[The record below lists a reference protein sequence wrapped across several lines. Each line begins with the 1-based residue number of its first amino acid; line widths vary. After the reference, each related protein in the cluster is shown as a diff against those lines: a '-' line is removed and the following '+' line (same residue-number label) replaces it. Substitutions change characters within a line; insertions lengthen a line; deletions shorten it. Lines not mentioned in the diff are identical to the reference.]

1 MTDTPAATMN
11 EHQFVI
17 TRVLDAPQDL
27 VWACWTEPE
36 HFAAWFG
43 PEHFHTP
50 VESVEIDLRPG
61 GAFKSTMVGPDGT
74 AYPGEGTLVEVSPK
88 ERFSFTEEDIDHPMM
103 ERQHTV
109 ISLNDLGDGRTE
121 LVIDVTMR
129 CVDEMIPMA
138 NSGWNSTLDKL
149 EALLAG

>member
-1 MTDTPAATMN
+1 MTTAPMN
-11 EHQFVI
+11 EHRFTI

-61 GAFKSTMVGPDGT
+61 GVFKSTMVGPDGT
-74 AYPGEGTLVEVSPK
+74 AHPGNGTLVEVSPK

-103 ERQHTV
+103 DRQYTV
-109 ISLNDLGDGRTE
+109 ISFNDLGDGRTE
-121 LVIDVTMR
+121 LVIDVTMT
-129 CVDEMIPMA
+129 CVDELIPMA
-138 NSGWNSTLDKL
+138 QSGWGSTLDKL
-149 EALLAG
+149 VVVLAGG